1 MMIGSDYSHGMQGE
15 RYTDVQQVDTGRIEQ
30 LLKSG
35 SIDMC
40 RKTVKEFFDQTGFF
54 QIESLLMRL
63 YVAMDLYILV
73 RVYSKDLG
81 VPYEEFVGRFGSID
95 DIETNFIDS
104 EGAVNFFTEMLEQCI
119 RWRAEFS
126 HENRN
131 ETISK
136 TLKYISESYMLEDI
150 SLKSAAAAVNLSPTY
165 LSALFKKEMDMNFSD
180 YLSQMRIDKA
190 KELLCRTSKLV
201 SEISYEVGFSD
212 YRYFGQIFKKYTGQ
226 TPREFRANSNR
237 MT

>member
-1 MMIGSDYSHGMQGE
+1 MMNVSEYSHNVQRE
-15 RYTDVQQVDTGRIEQ
+15 RYSDVQRVDTGRIEQ

-35 SIDMC
+35 SMDMC
-40 RKTVKEFFDQTGFF
+40 RRTVMAFFEETGFF
-54 QIESLLMRL
+54 QIDSMLMRL

-73 RVYSKDLG
+73 RVYSKELG
-81 VPYEEFVGRFGSID
+81 VPYEEFVERFGSID

-126 HENRN
+126 RENRN
-131 ETISK
+131 ETIRR
-136 TLKYISESYMLEDI
+136 TLKYIGESYMLEEV

-165 LSALFKKEMDMNFSD
+165 LSALFKKEMEMNFSD
-180 YLSQMRIDKA
+180 YLAQVRIDKA

-237 MT
+237 TA

>member
-30 LLKSG
+30 LLRSG

-40 RKTVKEFFDQTGFF
+40 RKTVLEFFDQTGFF
-54 QIESLLMRL
+54 KIDSLLMRL

-104 EGAVNFFTEMLEQCI
+104 EGAVSFFTEMLEQCI

-131 ETISK
+131 ETITK

-150 SLKSAAAAVNLSPTY
+150 SLRSAAAAVNLSPTY

-180 YLSQMRIDKA
+180 YLAQLRIDKA

-237 MT
+237 MA

>member
-1 MMIGSDYSHGMQGE
+1 MNMTGHPQDIQRESYS
-15 RYTDVQQVDTGRIEQ
+15 DVQRVDTARIEQ

-35 SIDMC
+35 SVDMC
-40 RKTVKEFFDQTGFF
+40 EETVKAFFDETGFF
-54 QIESLLMRL
+54 KIESLLMRL

-73 RVYSKDLG
+73 RVFSKDLG
-81 VPYEEFVGRFGSID
+81 VPYEEFVARFGSID

-104 EGAVNFFTEMLEQCI
+104 EGAVRFFTEMLEQCI

-126 HENRN
+126 RENRN
-131 ETISK
+131 ETIRK
-136 TLKYISESYMLEDI
+136 TLKYIDENYMQEEV
-150 SLKSAAAAVNLSPTY
+150 SLKSAASAVSLSATY

-180 YLSQMRIDKA
+180 YLSHVRIEKA

-201 SEISYEVGFSD
+201 SEIAYEVGFSD

-226 TPREFRANSNR
+226 TPREFRASSNR
-237 MT
+237 VG

>member
-1 MMIGSDYSHGMQGE
+1 
-15 RYTDVQQVDTGRIEQ
+15 
-30 LLKSG
+30 
-35 SIDMC
+35 
-40 RKTVKEFFDQTGFF
+40 
-54 QIESLLMRL
+54 
-63 YVAMDLYILV
+63 
-73 RVYSKDLG
+73 
-81 VPYEEFVGRFGSID
+81 YEEFVERFGSID

-126 HENRN
+126 RENRN
-131 ETISK
+131 ETIRR
-136 TLKYISESYMLEDI
+136 TLKYIGESYMLEEV

-165 LSALFKKEMDMNFSD
+165 LSALFKKEMEMNFSD
-180 YLSQMRIDKA
+180 YLAQVRIDKA

-237 MT
+237 TA